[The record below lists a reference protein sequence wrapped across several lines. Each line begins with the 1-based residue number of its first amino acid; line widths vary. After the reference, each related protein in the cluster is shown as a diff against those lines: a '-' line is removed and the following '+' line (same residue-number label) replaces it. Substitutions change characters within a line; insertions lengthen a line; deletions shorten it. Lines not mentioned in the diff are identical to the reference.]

1 MFETEIIETLSSLLA
16 ERKISEI
23 KEFLREY
30 NEVDIAEILA
40 ELKEEDAVKIFRIIP
55 KEPAAEIFASMD
67 SDLQESV
74 ISAITDRELHN
85 ILNELFVDDT
95 VDLLEEMPANVV
107 NRILKHTDSETRK
120 AINQLLR
127 YPEDSAGSL
136 MNTEFIDLKKEM
148 TVKGALVHIR
158 RYGDSV
164 EDISTFYVTEKDR
177 VLTGTLSLKD
187 IILASEDTLI
197 GDIMDER
204 IVFCHT
210 GDDKEEVAAMFTK
223 YGLLAMPVVDTE
235 NRIVG
240 IITVD
245 DAVTVIEEETTE
257 DFEIMAAVTPSED
270 SYLKTGVFRHFINR
284 IPWLMIL
291 MLSAA
296 ITGSIIDSFESKL
309 SSLGFLIGFIPML
322 MNTGGNC
329 GSQTSIL
336 VIRCL
341 ALGELKGFDVLK
353 AWFKEIRISLLCGV
367 SLGIVNFLRIL
378 VMKYYFGGGE
388 FAFDLVINMALTVS
402 ISLLITVIFAKSI
415 GCLLP
420 IGAKKLGF
428 DPAIMASPFITTIV
442 DSLSLLIYFNV
453 AQIIFNV

>member
-1 MFETEIIETLSSLLA
+1 MFEKEISRSLSELLA
-16 ERKISEI
+16 ERKFSEI
-23 KEFLREY
+23 KELLKDF
-30 NEVDIAEILA
+30 NEVDIAEMLGD
-40 ELKEEDAVKIFRIIP
+40 LSEEDAVKIFRIIP
-55 KEPAAEIFASMD
+55 KEPAAEIFAAMD

-74 ISAITDRELHN
+74 ISAITDRELGN

-95 VDLLEEMPANVV
+95 MDLLEEMPANVV
-107 NRILKHTDSETRK
+107 SRILKHAPRETR
-120 AINQLLR
+120 ASINQLLR
-127 YPEDSAGSL
+127 YGDDSAGSL
-136 MNTEFIDLKKEM
+136 MNPEFIDLKKEM

-158 RYGDSV
+158 KFGDSV
-164 EDISTFYVTEKDR
+164 EDISTFYVTEQNR
-177 VLTGTLSLKD
+177 ILVGTLSLKD
-187 IILASEDTLI
+187 IVLADESTLI
-197 GDIMDER
+197 EDIMDTR
-204 IVFCHT
+204 VVFCQT

-235 NRIVG
+235 TRLVG

-257 DFEIMAAVTPSED
+257 DFEIMAAVTPSDD
-270 SYLKTGVFRHFINR
+270 SYLKTGVFRHFANR

-296 ITGSIIDSFESKL
+296 ITGAIIDSFESKL

-341 ALGELKGFDVLK
+341 ALGELKGFDVLR
-353 AWFKEIRISLLCGV
+353 AWFKEIRISLLCGI
-367 SLGIVNFLRIL
+367 SLAIVNFARIFI
-378 VMKYYFGGGE
+378 MKYYFGGGE
-388 FAFDLVINMALTVS
+388 YPFDLVINMALAVS
-402 ISLLITVIFAKSI
+402 ISLFITVIFAKSI

-420 IGAKKLGF
+420 VGAKKLGF

-442 DSLSLLIYFNV
+442 DSLSLIIYFNV

>member
-1 MFETEIIETLSSLLA
+1 MFETEIIETLPSLLA

-23 KEFLREY
+23 KEILKEY

-55 KEPAAEIFASMD
+55 KEPAAEVFASMD

-95 VDLLEEMPANVV
+95 VDLLEEMPANMVS
-107 NRILKHTDSETRK
+107 RILKHTDAETRK

-158 RYGDSV
+158 RFGDSV
-164 EDISTFYVTEKDR
+164 EDISSFYVTERDR
-177 VLTGTLSLKD
+177 VLLGTLSLKD

-204 IVFCHT
+204 VVFCHT

-245 DAVTVIEEETTE
+245 DAVTVIEEEVTE

-270 SYLKTGVFRHFINR
+270 SYLKTGVFRHFANR

-296 ITGSIIDSFESKL
+296 ITGAIIDSFEAKL

-336 VIRCL
+336 IIRCL
-341 ALGELKGFDVLK
+341 ALGELKGIDVLK
-353 AWFKEIRISLLCGV
+353 AWFKEIRISLLCGIAL
-367 SLGIVNFLRIL
+367 SLVNFIRIFI
-378 VMKYYFGGGE
+378 MKYYFGGGE
-388 FAFDLVINMALTVS
+388 FALNQVIDMALAVS
-402 ISLLITVIFAKSI
+402 ISLFITVIFAKSI

>member
-1 MFETEIIETLSSLLA
+1 MFEKAIVETLSELLA

-23 KEFLREY
+23 KAILEDF
-30 NEVDIAEILA
+30 NEVDIAEILS

-55 KEPAAEIFASMD
+55 KEPAAEVFASMD

-74 ISAITDRELHN
+74 ISAITDRELHH
-85 ILNELFVDDT
+85 ILTELFVDDT
-95 VDLLEEMPANVV
+95 LDLLEEMPANVV
-107 NRILKHTDSETRK
+107 SRILKHAPRDTR
-120 AINQLLR
+120 ASINQLLR
-127 YPEDSAGSL
+127 YGDDSAGSL
-136 MNTEFIDLKKEM
+136 MNPEFIDLKKEM
-148 TVKGALVHIR
+148 TVKGAIVHIR
-158 RYGDSV
+158 RFGDSV

-177 VLTGTLSLKD
+177 VLAGTLSLKD
-187 IILASEDTLI
+187 IILADEDTLI
-197 GDIMDER
+197 GDIMDTR
-204 IVFCHT
+204 VVFCQT

-235 NRIVG
+235 TRLVG

-257 DFEIMAAVTPSED
+257 DFEIMAAVTPSDD
-270 SYLKTGVFRHFINR
+270 SYLKTGVFRHFTNR

-291 MLSAA
+291 MLSAT
-296 ITGSIIDSFESKL
+296 ITGAIIDSFEQKL
-309 SSLGFLIGFIPML
+309 ASLGFLIAFIPML

-341 ALGELKGFDVLK
+341 ALGELHGLDVLK
-353 AWFKEIRISLLCGV
+353 AWFKEIRISLLCGI
-367 SLGIVNFLRIL
+367 SLAVVNFIRIL
-378 VMKYYFGGGE
+378 IAKYYFDGGE
-388 FAFDLVINMALTVS
+388 INLVINMALTVS

-420 IGAKKLGF
+420 VGAKKLGF

-442 DSLSLLIYFNV
+442 DSLSLLIYFKV

>member
-23 KEFLREY
+23 KEILREY

-95 VDLLEEMPANVV
+95 VDLLEEMPANMV
-107 NRILKHTDSETRK
+107 NRILKHTDPETRRE
-120 AINQLLR
+120 INKLLR

-136 MNTEFIDLKKEM
+136 MNTEFIDLKREM

-158 RYGDSV
+158 RFGDSV

-177 VLTGTLSLKD
+177 VLIGTLSLKD
-187 IILASEDTLI
+187 IILANEDTLI

-204 IVFCHT
+204 AVFCHT

-235 NRIVG
+235 TRIVG

-270 SYLKTGVFRHFINR
+270 SYLKTGVFRHFANR

-296 ITGSIIDSFESKL
+296 ITGAIIDSFESKL

-367 SLGIVNFLRIL
+367 SLAVVNFLRIFI
-378 VMKYYFGGGE
+378 MKYYFGGGE
-388 FAFDLVINMALTVS
+388 FALSLVVDMALAVS

>member
-23 KEFLREY
+23 KEILKEY

-55 KEPAAEIFASMD
+55 KEPAAEVFASMD

-95 VDLLEEMPANVV
+95 VDLLEEMPANMVS
-107 NRILKHTDSETRK
+107 RILKHTDSETRK

-158 RYGDSV
+158 RFGDSV
-164 EDISTFYVTEKDR
+164 EDISSFYVTERDR
-177 VLTGTLSLKD
+177 VLLGTLSLKD

-204 IVFCHT
+204 VVFCHT

-245 DAVTVIEEETTE
+245 DAVTVIEEEVTE

-270 SYLKTGVFRHFINR
+270 SYLKTGVFRHFANR

-296 ITGSIIDSFESKL
+296 ITGAIIDSFEAKL

-336 VIRCL
+336 IIRCL
-341 ALGELKGFDVLK
+341 ALGELKGIDVLK
-353 AWFKEIRISLLCGV
+353 AWFKEIRISLLCGIAL
-367 SLGIVNFLRIL
+367 SLVNFIRIFI
-378 VMKYYFGGGE
+378 MKYYFGGGE
-388 FAFDLVINMALTVS
+388 FALNQVIDMALAVS
-402 ISLLITVIFAKSI
+402 ISLFITVIFAKSI

>member
-1 MFETEIIETLSSLLA
+1 MFEKEITENLSLLLS
-16 ERKISEI
+16 ERKFSEI
-23 KEFLREY
+23 KEILKEF

-95 VDLLEEMPANVV
+95 VDLLEEMPANMV
-107 NRILKHTDSETRK
+107 NRILKHTDPDTRK
-120 AINQLLR
+120 SINQLLR

-158 RYGDSV
+158 RFGDSV

-177 VLTGTLSLKD
+177 VLIGTLSLKD

-197 GDIMDER
+197 SDIMDER

-270 SYLKTGVFRHFINR
+270 SYLKTGVFRHFANR

-296 ITGSIIDSFESKL
+296 ITGAIIDSFESRL

-336 VIRCL
+336 IIRCL
-341 ALGELKGFDVLK
+341 ALGELKGLDVLK

-367 SLGIVNFLRIL
+367 SLALVNFIRIFI
-378 VMKYYFGGGE
+378 MKYYFGGGE
-388 FAFDLVINMALTVS
+388 FALSLVIDMALTVS
-402 ISLLITVIFAKSI
+402 ISLLITVIFAKTI

-420 IGAKKLGF
+420 VGAKKLGF

>member
-1 MFETEIIETLSSLLA
+1 MFEKEITETLIALVADKKFL
-16 ERKISEI
+16 EI
-23 KEFLREY
+23 KEFLKDF
-30 NEVDIAEILA
+30 NEVDIAEMLS

-55 KEPAAEIFASMD
+55 KEPAAEIFAVMEA
-67 SDLQESV
+67 DLQESI

-107 NRILKHTDSETRK
+107 NRILKHTDAATR
-120 AINQLLR
+120 ASINHLLK
-127 YPEDSAGSL
+127 YGDDTAGSL
-136 MNTEFIDLKKEM
+136 MNPEFIDLKKEM

-158 RYGDSV
+158 KFGDSV
-164 EDISTFYVTEKDR
+164 EDISTFYVTEQNR
-177 VLTGTLSLKD
+177 ILAGTLSLKD
-187 IILASEDTLI
+187 IILADESTLI
-197 GDIMDER
+197 GDIMDQR
-204 IVFCHT
+204 VVFCQT
-210 GDDKEEVAAMFTK
+210 SDDKEEVAAMFTK

-235 NRIVG
+235 TRLVG

-270 SYLKTGVFRHFINR
+270 SYLKTGVFRHFANR

-341 ALGELKGFDVLK
+341 ALGELKGLDVLK
-353 AWFKEIRISLLCGV
+353 AWFKEIRISFLCGI
-367 SLGIVNFLRIL
+367 SLAIVNFLRIL
-378 VMKYYFGGGE
+378 IMKYYFGGGE
-388 FAFDLVINMALTVS
+388 YSIDLVINMALAVS
-402 ISLLITVIFAKSI
+402 ISLIITVIFAKSI